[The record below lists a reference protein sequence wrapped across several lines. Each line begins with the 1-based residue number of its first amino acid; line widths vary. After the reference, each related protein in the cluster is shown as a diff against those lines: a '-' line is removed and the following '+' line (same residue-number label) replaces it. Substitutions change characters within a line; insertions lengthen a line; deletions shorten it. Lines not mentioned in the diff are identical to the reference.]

1 MIKKVLEIEKIY
13 KLEKELM
20 NERGILLTKLHQ
32 IRLEDAKGVRNEK
45 TIDFEQENRKTKRA
59 KEINKICE
67 EIKRNKEN
75 LAEQKE
81 KITQSYEN
89 SIELLEEVNTKMQIM
104 NGI

>member
-1 MIKKVLEIEKIY
+1 MIKKVLKIEKIY

-20 NERGILLTKLHQ
+20 NERGMLLTKLHQ